1 MQLELAM
8 AHERLAQLQGM
19 HASNIQELEHAKRE
33 LHASAAHS
41 RELGRKLYLAEQQL
55 QRMRQLS
62 RPGSAANPVHLPQ
75 LPLGEAHEQAHEQA
89 HEHRLPWQQGPSSHR
104 SSQGDAAASNIGA
117 VQPMPSTSA
126 ISENLS
132 TIAGSLLATLNKKVK
147 QATSSTLELSKG
159 LVDDIKGLTGAQPAQ
174 TLAAAA
180 QREAP
185 TGGFA

>member
-33 LHASAAHS
+33 LHASAAHN

-62 RPGSAANPVHLPQ
+62 RPGSAANPVPQ
-75 LPLGEAHEQAHEQA
+75 LPLGEAHEQA

-117 VQPMPSTSA
+117 VQSMPSTSA

-185 TGGFA
+185 TGGGFA